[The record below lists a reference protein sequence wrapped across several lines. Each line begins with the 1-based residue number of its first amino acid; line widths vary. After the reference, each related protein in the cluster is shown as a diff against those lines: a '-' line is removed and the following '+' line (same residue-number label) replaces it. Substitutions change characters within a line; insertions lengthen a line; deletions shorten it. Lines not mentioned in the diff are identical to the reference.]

1 MPRSPS
7 TLKQATNGRA
17 HGETAPPA
25 APSRAALRD
34 LLLHGVVVGIGVA
47 GSLDQILL
55 HELLQWHVFYTHTTT
70 FWQRFFD
77 GVFHF
82 GTVAVLLAGLVGVWR
97 WQARHPRVWRPG
109 TLLAGVLLGAGGFN
123 LFDGT
128 VNHKVFNLHQVRE
141 GVDNLLPYDVTFLA
155 IAALVFLAGWALWR
169 REQAR

>member
-1 MPRSPS
+1 MPRSQP

-17 HGETAPPA
+17 HGEAAPA
-25 APSRAALRD
+25 APVRPERLRD
-34 LLLHGVVVGIGVA
+34 LLLNGVVVGIGVA

-70 FWQRFFD
+70 FWQRFLD

-82 GTVAVLLAGLVGVWR
+82 ATVAVLLAGLFSLWR
-97 WQARHPRVWRPG
+97 WQVRHPRAWRPW

-128 VNHKVFNLHQVRE
+128 VNHKVLNLHQVRE
-141 GVDNLLPYDVTFLA
+141 GVANLLPYDLTFLA
-155 IAALVFLAGWALWR
+155 IAAVVFLAGLRLWR